1 LPIFTTFVV
10 NLVETI
16 EEMSRPLLLIV
27 DDIFVN
33 RVLLSEIAS
42 ELGYSFELASN
53 GKEAI
58 EKLEQKKIDI
68 ILMDIEMP
76 VMNGLETTKY
86 IRTQL
91 NKEKATVPII
101 ALTAHNPND
110 FFEEFN
116 SAGFN
121 RLLTKPYLL
130 NKIQS
135 VIEEFCT
142 I

>member
-1 LPIFTTFVV
+1 MPKP
-10 NLVETI
+10 LV
-16 EEMSRPLLLIV
+16 LIV

-33 RVLLSEIAS
+33 RILLSEITSDIGCDYKVAN
-42 ELGYSFELASN
+42 N

-58 EKLEQKKIDI
+58 EKMQVHDFDM

-86 IRTQL
+86 IRTEMEDRF
-91 NKEKATVPII
+91 KKIPIV

-116 SAGFN
+116 SAGFDE
-121 RLLTKPYLL
+121 LLTKPYLMS
-130 NKIQS
+130 KIQEM
-135 VIEEFCT
+135 VDRFCKSMA
-142 I
+142 